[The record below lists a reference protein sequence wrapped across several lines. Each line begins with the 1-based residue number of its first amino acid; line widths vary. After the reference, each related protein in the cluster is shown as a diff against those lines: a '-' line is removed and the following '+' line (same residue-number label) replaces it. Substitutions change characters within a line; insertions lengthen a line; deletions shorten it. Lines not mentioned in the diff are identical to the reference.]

1 MKENCFF
8 VICPLKGLRTKMSD
22 FCKNIMFS
30 LESCFHLIMKKSIN
44 YTVFFYF
51 ILLSNGLV
59 IGCNRDM
66 LDCKHSL
73 PRSKVA
79 LPSSIVYVWVFEFIH
94 VHLSFCLMI
103 FFVTAVNELFVSI
116 AALQPMVAKMDL
128 LAIQCNY
135 KVKQFGRSSYQ
146 DIFWLFLKGTL
157 YSQLPGSHYRQP
169 IKAFYNRAFHVH
181 HGNSY

>member
-1 MKENCFF
+1 MQENCFF

-30 LESCFHLIMKKSIN
+30 LESCFYLIMKKSIN

-103 FFVTAVNELFVSI
+103 FFCYSCEWIICEHCGI
-116 AALQPMVAKMDL
+116 ATHGGQNGSVGYTMQLQ
-128 LAIQCNY
+128 
-135 KVKQFGRSSYQ
+135 S
-146 DIFWLFLKGTL
+146 
-157 YSQLPGSHYRQP
+157 
-169 IKAFYNRAFHVH
+169 
-181 HGNSY
+181 